1 MIARM
6 TLLSLATVITINTAN
21 AQEQEG
27 QPYERGT
34 VNIGLVYPI
43 STTGLNAPK
52 TTNYFSANAIG
63 GISYNEKAF
72 CGSGLTNVVKND
84 ATGVIAAGFSNHI
97 MNDARGLQ
105 AAGFMNTIKSRA
117 TGLQAAGFMNYSGSA
132 KGLQMAGF
140 ANVTKGDMQGA
151 QAAGFVNVAK
161 DADVQLAGFMNV
173 AKKTKTQFAGFIN
186 VSKNTNT
193 QIAGFINVAKNVEG
207 VQLAGFINV
216 ADSSE
221 YPIGIINI
229 IKNGEQNIGVTIDE
243 SMTTMVSFRSGGKKL
258 YGILGIG
265 ANLQQ
270 RPTTLFGDGDWPF
283 YALEGG
289 LGAHIPIYKKLRL
302 NLEGAA
308 TSISDFYVGYYLRS
322 SIRVLPSITI
332 GKHTEIF
339 AGPTINME
347 NTNIGKGPGGISTN
361 YIWGTNLWNSMNG
374 LYVGAMCGLAYKF

>member
-6 TLLSLATVITINTAN
+6 TLLSLATFITINTT
-21 AQEQEG
+21 AQEQEE
-27 QPYERGT
+27 PKESGT
-34 VNIGLVYPI
+34 VNIGLCYPI
-43 STTGLNAPK
+43 STTGLHAPN
-52 TTNYFSANAIG
+52 TTNYFSANALM

-72 CGSGLTNVVKND
+72 CGAGLTNVVKNN
-84 ATGVIAAGFSNHI
+84 ATGLIAAGFSNHI
-97 MNDARGLQ
+97 MNDARGFQ
-105 AAGFMNTIKSRA
+105 AAGFANTIKSRA
-117 TGLQAAGFMNYSGSA
+117 IGLQAAGFLNYSGSA

-140 ANVTKGDMQGA
+140 ANVTKGDMEGA
-151 QAAGFVNVAK
+151 QAAGFVNVSK
-161 DADVQLAGFMNV
+161 DADAQFAGFMNV
-173 AKKTKTQFAGFIN
+173 AQKNKVQFAGFIN

-193 QIAGFINVAKNVEG
+193 QIAGFINVAKKVEG
-207 VQLAGFINV
+207 VQLAGFINI

-229 IKNGEQNIGVTIDE
+229 VKNGEQNIGVTIDE

-270 RPTTLFGDGDWPF
+270 RPTTLFGDGAWPF

-289 LGAHIPIYKKLRL
+289 LGAHIPIYRNFRL

-308 TSISDFYVGYYLRS
+308 TSISDFYIGYYLRS
-322 SIRVLPSITI
+322 SLRVLPSITI

-339 AGPTINME
+339 AGPTFNME
-347 NTNIGKGPGGISTN
+347 NTNIGKGTGISTN
-361 YIWGTNLWNSMNG
+361 SLWGTSLWNSMNG
-374 LYVGAMCGLAYKF
+374 LYIGAMGGVAYKF